1 MLTAIPCILMRGG
14 TSKGPF
20 FLAEDLPADVPTRDR
35 VLLAAMGSPDSRQI
49 DGLGGADPLTSKVGI
64 VGRSQ
69 RSGVDVEFL
78 FAQVL
83 IDEDR
88 VDTTPNCG
96 NMLAA
101 AGPFALE
108 RKLVRA
114 ADGNTRLRIL
124 AVNTGMVCEVKVETP
139 ARRVNYEGDARID
152 GVPGSSAPIPIDF
165 LDTAGSV
172 CGSLLPTGN
181 VADIIEGVRVTCIDN
196 GMPVVVMRA
205 DTLGVTGYES
215 RDDLN
220 ANRELKARIE
230 RIRLRAGYLMNLGDV
245 TGKVVPK
252 MSLVAPPKAG
262 GSLCSRTFI
271 PHECHAAVGVLGAV
285 TLATAAV
292 LPGSVANEVAKVPA
306 EDAKLV
312 SVEHPSG
319 EFSVELQTEAAGG
332 TLTVKRA
339 ALLRTARML
348 MRGEVFVPASVWAG
362 HR

>member
-1 MLTAIPCILMRGG
+1 MLTAIPCIVMRGG

-20 FLAEDLPADVPTRDR
+20 FIAADLPADAPTRDR

-64 VGRSQ
+64 VARSE
-69 RSGVDVEFL
+69 RPGVDLDFL
-78 FAQVL
+78 FGQVL
-83 IDEDR
+83 IDEGR

-108 RKLVRA
+108 RGLVQA
-114 ADGNTRLRIL
+114 TGGLTKLRIL
-124 AVNTGMVCEVKVETP
+124 TLNTGMVSEVSIETP
-139 ARRVNYEGDARID
+139 AGRVNYEGQTRID
-152 GVPGSSAPIPIDF
+152 GVPGTAAPIPIVF
-165 LDTAGSV
+165 LDVAGSV

-181 VADIIEGVRVTCIDN
+181 VADVIDGVRATCIDN

-205 DTLGVTGYES
+205 EAFGLTGYES
-215 RDDLN
+215 RDELN

-230 RIRLRAGYLMNLGDV
+230 AIRLPAGRMMNLGDV
-245 TGKVVPK
+245 ARKVVPK
-252 MSLVAPPKAG
+252 MSLVAPPRTG

-292 LPGSVANEVAKVPA
+292 LPGSVAHGVADVPKG
-306 EDAKLV
+306 DRKLV
-312 SVEHPSG
+312 SIEHPSG
-319 EFSVELQTEAAGG
+319 EFSIELTTETAGG
-332 TLTVKRA
+332 GVTVKQA